1 MINKNKK
8 TKGYITLVVVILLVP
23 FLLLQGI
30 NLIHI
35 SIDIVNVA
43 KNSVNYNSQYIQE
56 QSCWEEVLYFFR
68 KNDQIIGEVE
78 LQIPEITCRFSIE
91 NLGGNKYKISLETE
105 KNNYYSFSERYIF
118 YDIESIK
125 YIASQ

>member
-1 MINKNKK
+1 MKKNKK

-43 KNSVNYNSQYIQE
+43 KNSVNHNSQYIQE
-56 QSCWEEVLYFFR
+56 QSCWEEILYFFR
-68 KNDQIIGEVE
+68 KNDEIVGELE
-78 LQIPEITCRFSIE
+78 LQIPEITCKFLVE
-91 NLGGNKYKISLETE
+91 DLGENKYKIYLETE
-105 KNNYYSFSERYIF
+105 KNNYYSFSERYVF

-125 YIASQ
+125 YISSQ